1 MTENLIIMNIGDS
14 DILYSFDRA
23 HLIDRARNGFMRIDG
38 LTFKRARDY
47 MAKYS
52 ARDYLMQC
60 PLDLS
65 TKELVSGMKDYCLQ
79 RRAEIL
85 EPYRKKRYS
94 INGDPIHHL
103 YIIGNGFDRYHG
115 ADSTYMD
122 FRNYLL
128 KHNDFVVKMF
138 ELFFGPRSMMNN
150 FDDYNDFLLC
160 LQYGRK
166 LPAPKNTWA
175 KDYLWKDFE
184 KYLSE
189 LNRERIFDFVD
200 ENLPRLYEDDE
211 NFSYAEYLGPIDIV
225 ADVVSSCTFEMQYQF
240 HRWINTIHYKK
251 GFRKNMLY
259 LDPNAV
265 YLNFNYTLFL
275 ETEYN
280 LKNNIDSKIFFPGN
294 IFFIFTAIE
303 GRSLA
308 LWF

>member
-1 MTENLIIMNIGDS
+1 MKER
-14 DILYSFDRA
+14 SF
-23 HLIDRARNGFMRIDG
+23 
-38 LTFKRARDY
+38 Y
-47 MAKYS
+47 
-52 ARDYLMQC
+52 
-60 PLDLS
+60 
-65 TKELVSGMKDYCLQ
+65 
-79 RRAEIL
+79 
-85 EPYRKKRYS
+85 
-94 INGDPIHHL
+94 
-103 YIIGNGFDRYHG
+103 
-115 ADSTYMD
+115 
-122 FRNYLL
+122 
-128 KHNDFVVKMF
+128 
-138 ELFFGPRSMMNN
+138 
-150 FDDYNDFLLC
+150 LLC

-280 LKNNIDSKIFFPGN
+280 ISREHILYIHGNRRQKFGSLVLEHNVEDNEVAFDEWFINIKIVGD
-294 IFFIFTAIE
+294 IARI
-303 GRSLA
+303 
-308 LWF
+308 

>member
-1 MTENLIIMNIGDS
+1 
-14 DILYSFDRA
+14 
-23 HLIDRARNGFMRIDG
+23 
-38 LTFKRARDY
+38 
-47 MAKYS
+47 
-52 ARDYLMQC
+52 
-60 PLDLS
+60 
-65 TKELVSGMKDYCLQ
+65 
-79 RRAEIL
+79 
-85 EPYRKKRYS
+85 
-94 INGDPIHHL
+94 
-103 YIIGNGFDRYHG
+103 
-115 ADSTYMD
+115 MD
-122 FRNYLL
+122 FRSYLL

-150 FDDYNDFLLC
+150 FDDYNDYLLC

-225 ADVVSSCTFEMQYQF
+225 ADVVFSCTFEIQYLF

-259 LDPNAV
+259 LDPNAA

-275 ETEYN
+275 GVK
-280 LKNNIDSKIFFPGN
+280 LNISNRCTKIM
-294 IFFIFTAIE
+294 
-303 GRSLA
+303 
-308 LWF
+308 